1 MLFTLY
7 QKIANF
13 VAKLQRR
20 FIGMKKVECIVG
32 IVAFVCVACGGSSS
46 QPSVQFDLEKL
57 KSEGYTLVTCD
68 GEGTVDV
75 KCKRC
80 FGLGKLKK
88 KIK

>member
-1 MLFTLY
+1 
-7 QKIANF
+7 
-13 VAKLQRR
+13 
-20 FIGMKKVECIVG
+20 MKKVECIVV

-46 QPSVQFDLEKL
+46 QPNVQFDLEKL